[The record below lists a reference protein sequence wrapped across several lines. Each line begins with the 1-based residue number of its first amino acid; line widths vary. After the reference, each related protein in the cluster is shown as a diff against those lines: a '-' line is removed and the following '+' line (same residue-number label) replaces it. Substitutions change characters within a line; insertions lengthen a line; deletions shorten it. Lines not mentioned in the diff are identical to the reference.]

1 MPIEDMVSFVEIDG
15 LGLARKLGIGADDQ
29 IVVVSN
35 VNRYDGAQIKESNMF
50 KLINL
55 DLQKTE
61 PCKDILNSELLQ
73 SLGDDFLT
81 EFSPEEVVQQLIL
94 GDNEDLNCYEKF
106 CSFIESAMVPA
117 EGQPDLIFAPS
128 TRAVQFYRNYF
139 RKQHADVLFVGVDDP
154 EDLANLLTQFK
165 EVNPD
170 QDEDS
175 IAQAALEKLKLAQSE
190 ALNTLI
196 AQLKELR
203 RDISRQSG

>member
-1 MPIEDMVSFVEIDG
+1 M
-15 LGLARKLGIGADDQ
+15 
-29 IVVVSN
+29 
-35 VNRYDGAQIKESNMF
+35 
-50 KLINL
+50 
-55 DLQKTE
+55 
-61 PCKDILNSELLQ
+61 
-73 SLGDDFLT
+73 
-81 EFSPEEVVQQLIL
+81 
-94 GDNEDLNCYEKF
+94 
-106 CSFIESAMVPA
+106 
-117 EGQPDLIFAPS
+117 
-128 TRAVQFYRNYF
+128 
-139 RKQHADVLFVGVDDP
+139 LFVGVDDP